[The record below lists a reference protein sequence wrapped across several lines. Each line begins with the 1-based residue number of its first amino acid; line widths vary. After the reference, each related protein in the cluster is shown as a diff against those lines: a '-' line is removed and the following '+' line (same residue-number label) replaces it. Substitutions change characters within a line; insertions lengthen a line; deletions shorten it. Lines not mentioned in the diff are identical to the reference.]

1 MPWDSRASTST
12 ATPTA
17 DRRASRRAFHSTL
30 VVVPNQGHVTAL
42 VDWLGCAAG
51 IVRRFVATKRVS
63 GSECAAENPP
73 LHLVETFPRTSR
85 TAPEAGDESFAV
97 HRRMSWCALQ
107 AVADAVARYPLLPG
121 TTGVGLRGG
130 HFSARGAY
138 LSNRPLELRLRGVR
152 FCADVPV
159 SGTVLWHR
167 ASGAV
172 RASIRFRRARAVV
185 RWSLASLSP
194 AELRGRTGR
203 AAGAPLVLRLTL
215 PAP

>member
-1 MPWDSRASTST
+1 
-12 ATPTA
+12 
-17 DRRASRRAFHSTL
+17 
-30 VVVPNQGHVTAL
+30 
-42 VDWLGCAAG
+42 
-51 IVRRFVATKRVS
+51 VRRFVATKRVS
-63 GSECAAENPP
+63 GSECAADNPP

-85 TAPEAGDESFAV
+85 TAPEAVPDAGDETFAV
-97 HRRMSWCALQ
+97 HRRVAWCAVQ
-107 AVADAVARYPLLPG
+107 AVADAVARYPLIPG

-130 HFSARGAY
+130 HFTARGAY
-138 LSNRPLELRLRGVR
+138 LSNRPLALRLRGVR

-167 ASGAV
+167 SSGAV

-194 AELRGRTGR
+194 AELRGRTER
-203 AAGAPLVLRLTL
+203 ADGSPLALRLAL